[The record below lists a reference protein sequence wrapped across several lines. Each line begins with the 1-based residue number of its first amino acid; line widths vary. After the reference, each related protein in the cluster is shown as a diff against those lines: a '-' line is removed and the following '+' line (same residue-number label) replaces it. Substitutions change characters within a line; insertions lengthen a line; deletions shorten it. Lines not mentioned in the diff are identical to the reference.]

1 MEKSRTS
8 LQSSLLRKFLMVTKI
23 YKVGAEWC
31 GPCRQLKQELKNFN
45 LVPIIEIN
53 ADEDEEFCE
62 KYNIKNIPV
71 LLLCDNNNNILYR
84 QVGFISKE
92 DLTRKIIEINENI

>member
-1 MEKSRTS
+1 
-8 LQSSLLRKFLMVTKI
+8 MVTVI
-23 YKVGAEWC
+23 YKVSAEWC
-31 GPCRQLKQELKNFN
+31 GPCRQLKQELKDFN
-45 LVPIIEIN
+45 LVPIIEID
-53 ADEDEEFCE
+53 ADEDEEFCK

-71 LLLCDNNNNILYR
+71 LLLCDNNDNVLYR

>member
-1 MEKSRTS
+1 
-8 LQSSLLRKFLMVTKI
+8 MVTVI

-31 GPCRQLKQELKNFN
+31 GPCRQLKQELKDFN
-45 LVPIIEIN
+45 LVPIIEID

-71 LLLCDNNNNILYR
+71 LLLCDNKNNVLYR
-84 QVGFISKE
+84 QIGFISKE
-92 DLTRKIIEINENI
+92 DLKRKIIVINKNI

>member
-1 MEKSRTS
+1 
-8 LQSSLLRKFLMVTKI
+8 MVTKI

-45 LVPIIEIN
+45 LVPINEIN
-53 ADEDEEFCE
+53 ADENEEFCE

-71 LLLCDNNNNILYR
+71 LLLCDNNDNVLYR

>member
-1 MEKSRTS
+1 
-8 LQSSLLRKFLMVTKI
+8 MVTVI

-71 LLLCDNNNNILYR
+71 LLLCDENDNVAYKH
-84 QVGFISKE
+84 VGFISKKE
-92 DLTRKIIEINENI
+92 LIEKIINLNENN

>member
-1 MEKSRTS
+1 
-8 LQSSLLRKFLMVTKI
+8 MVTVI

-31 GPCRQLKQELKNFN
+31 GPCRQLKQELKDFN
-45 LVPIIEIN
+45 LVPIIEID

-71 LLLCDNNNNILYR
+71 LLLCDNNNNVLYR
-84 QVGFISKE
+84 QVGLISKE
-92 DLTRKIIEINENI
+92 DLLRKIIEINENI

>member
-1 MEKSRTS
+1 
-8 LQSSLLRKFLMVTKI
+8 MVTVI

-31 GPCRQLKQELKNFN
+31 GPCRQLKQELKDFN
-45 LVPIIEIN
+45 LVPIIEID

-71 LLLCDNNNNILYR
+71 LLLCDNNNNVLYR
-84 QVGFISKE
+84 QIGFISKE

>member
-1 MEKSRTS
+1 
-8 LQSSLLRKFLMVTKI
+8 MVTKI
-23 YKVGAEWC
+23 YKVGSEWC
-31 GPCRQLKQELKNFN
+31 GPCRLLKQELKDFN
-45 LVPIIEIN
+45 LVPIIEID

-71 LLLCDNNNNILYR
+71 LLLCDNNNNVLYR

>member
-1 MEKSRTS
+1 
-8 LQSSLLRKFLMVTKI
+8 MVTKI
-23 YKVGAEWC
+23 YKVSAEWC
-31 GPCRQLKQELKNFN
+31 GPCRQLKQELKDFD
-45 LVPIIEIN
+45 LVPIIEID
-53 ADEDEEFCE
+53 ADEDEAFCE

-71 LLLCDNNNNILYR
+71 LLLCDNNDNVLYR

>member
-1 MEKSRTS
+1 MS
-8 LQSSLLRKFLMVTKI
+8 VTKI
-23 YKVGAEWC
+23 YKVGSEWC

-71 LLLCDNNNNILYR
+71 LLLCDNNDNVLYR

>member
-1 MEKSRTS
+1 
-8 LQSSLLRKFLMVTKI
+8 MVTKI

-71 LLLCDNNNNILYR
+71 LLLCDNNDNVLYR

>member
-1 MEKSRTS
+1 
-8 LQSSLLRKFLMVTKI
+8 MVTVI
-23 YKVGAEWC
+23 YKIGTDYC
-31 GPCRQLKQELKNFN
+31 GPCRQLKQELKDFN
-45 LVPIIEIN
+45 LVPIIEID

-71 LLLCDNNNNILYR
+71 LLLCDNNDNVLYR

>member
-1 MEKSRTS
+1 
-8 LQSSLLRKFLMVTKI
+8 MVTVI
-23 YKVGAEWC
+23 YKVSAEWC
-31 GPCRQLKQELKNFN
+31 GPCRQLKQELKDFN
-45 LVPIIEIN
+45 LVPIIEID

-71 LLLCDNNNNILYR
+71 LLLCDSNNNVLYR
-84 QVGFISKE
+84 QIGFISKE

>member
-1 MEKSRTS
+1 
-8 LQSSLLRKFLMVTKI
+8 MVTKI

-71 LLLCDNNNNILYR
+71 LLLCDNNNNVLYR

>member
-1 MEKSRTS
+1 MI
-8 LQSSLLRKFLMVTKI
+8 TKI
-23 YKVGAEWC
+23 YKAQAEWC
-31 GPCRQLKQELKNFN
+31 NPCRLLKQELKDFD
-45 LVPIIEIN
+45 LIPIIEVDV
-53 ADEDEEFCE
+53 DEDEAFCE

-71 LLLCDNNNNILYR
+71 LLLCDNNDNVLYR

>member
-1 MEKSRTS
+1 
-8 LQSSLLRKFLMVTKI
+8 MVTII

-71 LLLCDNNNNILYR
+71 LLLCDNNDNVLYR